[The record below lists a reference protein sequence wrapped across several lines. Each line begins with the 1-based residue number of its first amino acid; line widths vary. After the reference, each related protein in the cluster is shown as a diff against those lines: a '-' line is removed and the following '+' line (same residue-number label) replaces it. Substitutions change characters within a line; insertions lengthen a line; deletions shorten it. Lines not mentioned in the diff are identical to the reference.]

1 MSGGTSQPLG
11 QHRRQHRIAANKVMV
26 ERRRGVQPD
35 EDQEHVGGQRM
46 KIVEL
51 PRQRAVCPDD
61 IRQMKE
67 K

>member
-1 MSGGTSQPLG
+1 
-11 QHRRQHRIAANKVMV
+11 VMV